1 MIKATRLVGFVI
13 LSLTLGGLVGLG
25 IRALA
30 PEATVQRIV
39 NVPTQVIS
47 NDPLQTV
54 QKTTEMVISIPR
66 QKASRNAFA
75 KDEGEMKEYICGDF
89 EESHVGGSYRR
100 CEWK

>member
-47 NDPLQTV
+47 NDPPQTV
-54 QKTTEMVISIPR
+54 QKVAEVVISVPR
-66 QKASRNAFA
+66 QKAFLAA
-75 KDEGEMKEYICGDF
+75 IPKDKNLLCGSL
-89 EESHVGGSYRR
+89 EESRIGGSYRR